1 MSMQIEISTYT
12 YNSCSCFNIVSYHQF
27 HLFFIS
33 CFSHFFMFWNSS
45 FENMNVTCHLFLP
58 PLGELELKIEPEE
71 SGEYENWPNY
81 HADTAIRCHLHVVV
95 FCFICI
101 RAYRVWKTCTHIP
114 ESHVLAQ

>member
-1 MSMQIEISTYT
+1 
-12 YNSCSCFNIVSYHQF
+12 
-27 HLFFIS
+27 
-33 CFSHFFMFWNSS
+33 MFWNSS

-81 HADTAIRCHLHVVV
+81 HADTAVRCHLHVVV
-95 FCFICI
+95 LRFICI

-114 ESHVLAQ
+114 ESHVFAQ